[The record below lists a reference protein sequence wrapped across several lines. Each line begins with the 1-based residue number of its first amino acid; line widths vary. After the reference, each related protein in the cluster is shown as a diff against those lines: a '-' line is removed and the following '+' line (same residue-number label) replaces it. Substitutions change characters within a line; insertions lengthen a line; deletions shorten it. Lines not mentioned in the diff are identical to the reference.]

1 MPKKFTINENKI
13 IVNPRALNKTVK
25 APPSKSIMQRAIAL
39 SVLSEGRVSIQNPSF
54 SLDVLSAIRV
64 AGALGASV
72 QFTADEMIVEKTDKV
87 TETELNF
94 GESGLS
100 TRMFSSILPLF
111 NKNFKI
117 DGKGSLLKRPINSIK
132 DALKQLDISVETNN
146 GFLPMQISG
155 KLKGG
160 KIKIDGSSGSQ
171 VLTGLLIALPKAEND
186 SEIIVKNLKS
196 KPYIDLTIKMIQ
208 DFGGEVENKNHET
221 FIIKGKQKY
230 FKSSYLVEGDWSG
243 AAFLL
248 VAGLISGK
256 MKVNGLN
263 IDSLQAD
270 KEIITAIKKAKGH
283 IFIKN
288 DSIKTIKSELQAF
301 EFDAT
306 DCPDLFPPL
315 VAMAAY
321 CKGTSKIKGVS
332 RLKYK
337 ESDRATVLKNE
348 FSKVGINITIQNDTM
363 LIEGGKV
370 TGGTIDS
377 NNDHRIAMAA
387 GTVALGAENE
397 ITILN
402 ADSVNKSY
410 TRFFRDIK

>member
-13 IVNPRALNKTVK
+13 IVTPKALNKTVK

-39 SVLSEGRVSIQNPSF
+39 SVLSEGRVSIKNPSF

-72 QFTADEMIVEKTDKV
+72 QFTSDEMIIEKTDKV
-87 TETELNF
+87 TETEINL

-111 NKNFKI
+111 NKNFKV
-117 DGKGSLLKRPINSIK
+117 DGKGSLLKRPIGSIK
-132 DALKQLDISVETNN
+132 DALSQLGVSVKTNN
-146 GFLPMQISG
+146 GFLPLEISG
-155 KLKGG
+155 NLKGG
-160 KIKIDGSSGSQ
+160 KIKIEGSSGSQ
-171 VLTGLLIALPKAEND
+171 VLSGLLIALPKAKED
-186 SEIIVKNLKS
+186 SEIIVSNLKS
-196 KPYIDLTIKMIQ
+196 KPYIDLTINMIQ
-208 DFGGEVENKNHET
+208 NFGGEVERFNYEK
-221 FIIKGKQKY
+221 FIIKGQQKY
-230 FKSSYLVEGDWSG
+230 FKTSYTVEGDWSG

-256 MKVNGLN
+256 MKVEGLN
-263 IDSLQAD
+263 INSLQAD
-270 KEIITAIKKAKGH
+270 KEIVTAIKKANGH
-283 IFIKN
+283 IFIKDN
-288 DSIKTIKSELQAF
+288 SIKTIKSKLKAF

-315 VAMAAY
+315 VAMASY
-321 CKGTSKIKGVS
+321 CNGISKIKGVS
-332 RLKYK
+332 RLKHK
-337 ESDRATVLKNE
+337 ESDRAVVLQNE
-348 FSKVGINITIQNDTM
+348 FSKIGINITIQNNIM
-363 LIEGGKV
+363 LIEGGKP
-370 TGGTIDS
+370 TGGTVDS

-387 GTVALGAENE
+387 GVAALGAENE
-397 ITILN
+397 ITIIN